1 MAAPPHLV
9 RVVQGPSNQLGLLGA
24 TGTSMTAVVR
34 DVVLG
39 VAAAGGVAV
48 YNGKAALGGRMM
60 RVRRVVEGAQGQR
73 ARDAVPIPACKLA
86 LGGASRSGKP
96 GLMLD
101 GKELALFSTRPPIAI
116 LLTSYLCG
124 QIGHID

>member
-48 YNGKAALGGRMM
+48 YNGKAALG
-60 RVRRVVEGAQGQR
+60 V
-73 ARDAVPIPACKLA
+73 IK
-86 LGGASRSGKP
+86 
-96 GLMLD
+96 
-101 GKELALFSTRPPIAI
+101 
-116 LLTSYLCG
+116 
-124 QIGHID
+124 